1 MKRFLFLSAVAVSF
15 VAFAQV
21 TPIGRWDG
29 TFQRKCRLS
38 NVDAGEQCC
47 ALTGNGA
54 YVLAYA
60 IGPDGGPSNFYAGN
74 GVIGAD
80 GGPGRTCLLADAG
93 LPCQQVYGTI
103 GLQYY
108 SQLRNDQ
115 RAACV
120 YSALT
125 TSEIWIG
132 EAK

>member
-1 MKRFLFLSAVAVSF
+1 MKRFLFAFLSLSTLVAV
-15 VAFAQV
+15 AQV

-54 YVLAYA
+54 YVQAFV
-60 IGPDGGPSNFYAGN
+60 IGPDAGPANFYAGN
-74 GVIGAD
+74 GIIGAD

-93 LPCQQVYGTI
+93 TPCQIVYGST
-103 GLQYY
+103 GTAYY
-108 SQLRNDQ
+108 SQLSNAQ
-115 RAACV
+115 RATCV
-120 YSALT
+120 YTSLT